1 MSPRTRWTLNIIG
14 AGVLMGLALAAAF
27 FLPV

>member
-1 MSPRTRWTLNIIG
+1 MTRRTRWTLELLGVG
-14 AGVLMGLALAAAF
+14 ALMGLALAAAF